1 MRLVREH
8 ATGAVYA
15 MKKLRKSDMVRRGQV
30 DHVRAERNLLAEV
43 ADHESIVKL
52 YYSFQDDEWLY
63 LVMEYLAGGDMM
75 TLLMRRDTLT
85 EEEAR
90 FYCAQTVVALET
102 IHKHNFIHRDIK
114 PDNLLLDA
122 DGHCKLSDFG
132 LCKPVTPGRLP
143 PLPQV
148 IEEALAEDKGGAASP
163 APPPALSSADSLAQ
177 WQKNRRTLA
186 FSTVGTPDYIAPE
199 VLLKRGYGL
208 ECDWWSLGAIMYEM
222 LVGYPPFYSE
232 EPMQTCRKIVH
243 WRQHLRFPPD
253 CALSPNAKDLICRLL
268 CDVPERLG
276 TRGGAAEVKGHPFFE
291 GIQWD
296 TLYQQPAPCKPV
308 VSGETDTRNF
318 EHFEELPPQAPGASP
333 AAQSKGAAAPQPAA
347 SASGAPVSS
356 LASPDPHFI
365 GYTFKNFCVVTD
377 SQGQQGVVKR
387 KGPLRPALSGIA
399 FGTPAAADGS
409 APPPPGAEQQQQQQ
423 QQQP

>member
-1 MRLVREH
+1 
-8 ATGAVYA
+8 
-15 MKKLRKSDMVRRGQV
+15 MKKLRKADMVRRGQV
-30 DHVRAERNLLAEV
+30 DHVRAERNVLAEV
-43 ADHESIVKL
+43 ADHPSIVKL

-75 TLLMRRDTLT
+75 TLLMRRDTLS
-85 EEEAR
+85 EDEAR

-122 DGHCKLSDFG
+122 QGHCKLSDFG

-148 IEEALAEDKGGAASP
+148 IEEAIAEEKSSPPHSASQQQAGGG
-163 APPPALSSADSLAQ
+163 SADSLAQ

-232 EPMQTCRKIVH
+232 QPMQTCRKIVH

-253 CALSPNAKDLICRLL
+253 CSLSPAAKDLICRLM
-268 CDVPERLG
+268 CDVPDRLG
-276 TRGGAAEVKGHPFFE
+276 TRGGASEVKAHPFFA
-291 GIQWD
+291 GLDWD
-296 TLYQQPAPCKPV
+296 TLYEQPAPCTPV
-308 VSGETDTRNF
+308 VTSDVDTRNF
-318 EHFEELPPQAPGASP
+318 EHFEELPAQPPGGVAPVDGAPPLGTAPESSVPPSGGASSTSSIL
-333 AAQSKGAAAPQPAA
+333 AA
-347 SASGAPVSS
+347 
-356 LASPDPHFI
+356 PDPHFI
-365 GYTFKNFCVVTD
+365 GYTFKNFSLVSDTP
-377 SQGQQGVVKR
+377 GQPGVLR
-387 KGPLRPALSGIA
+387 RNIPHRPALNNIA
-399 FGTPAAADGS
+399 FPGSDTAGGAAQR
-409 APPPPGAEQQQQQQ
+409 QQDEE
-423 QQQP
+423 PRSVH